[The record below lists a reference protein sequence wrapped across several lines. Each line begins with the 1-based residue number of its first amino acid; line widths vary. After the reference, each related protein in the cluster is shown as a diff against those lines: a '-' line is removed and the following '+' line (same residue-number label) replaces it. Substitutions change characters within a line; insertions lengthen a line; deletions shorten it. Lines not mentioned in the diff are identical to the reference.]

1 MSLYS
6 PGIVGHWSTRVGGA
20 ETWNMIAVD
29 MMEIALWDM
38 TSVKQVY
45 YRIWEYRLG
54 VVAGESPN
62 RDYTACFYHKAGL
75 MAAWP
80 YENR

>member
-6 PGIVGHWSTRVGGA
+6 SGIFGHWSTRVGGA
-20 ETWNMIAVD
+20 KTGNIISVD
-29 MMEIALWDM
+29 MMEIALCDM

-62 RDYTACFYHKAGL
+62 QHYTACSYHKAGL
-75 MAAWP
+75 VVAWP